1 MNESN
6 ESIID
11 SESEG
16 PLQDDV
22 NKPGSSQ
29 KSKGGGI
36 TCSVPECYITTP
48 KGIKRYHG
56 INYRATKT

>member
-11 SESEG
+11 FESEG
-16 PLQDDV
+16 PSQDDV
-22 NKPGSSQ
+22 NKPGSSK

-36 TCSVPECYITTP
+36 TCSVPECYNNS
-48 KGIKRYHG
+48 KRDKPYHG
-56 INYRATKT
+56 IKYRATKS